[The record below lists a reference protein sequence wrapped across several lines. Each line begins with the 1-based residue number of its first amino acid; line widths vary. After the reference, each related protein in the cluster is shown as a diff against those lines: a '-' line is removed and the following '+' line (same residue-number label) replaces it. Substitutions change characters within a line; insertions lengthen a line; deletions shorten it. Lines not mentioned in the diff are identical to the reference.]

1 MKSLSNTQMISTG
14 IFLKFY
20 INVLW
25 YTDWSIIYLFA
36 LFMAYALLRVKVA
49 GLLFSKFRSAGGYRE
64 SGVNKELVTT

>member
-1 MKSLSNTQMISTG
+1 MLDFSFITRWG

-20 INVLW
+20 INLLL

-36 LFMAYALLRVKVA
+36 LFMAYVLLQVKVA
-49 GLLFSKFRSAGGYRE
+49 GLLSAKFRSAGGYRE